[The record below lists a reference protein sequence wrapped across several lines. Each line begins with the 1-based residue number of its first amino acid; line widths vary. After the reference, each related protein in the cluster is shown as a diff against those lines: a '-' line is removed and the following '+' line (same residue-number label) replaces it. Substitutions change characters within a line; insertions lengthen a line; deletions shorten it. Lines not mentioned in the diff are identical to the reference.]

1 MRIRLVIFA
10 LIDLFA
16 AGWLAW
22 LLLHRDTGS
31 DVALTVA
38 AALFAVAI
46 VGVALDLFYPAVFG
60 LVFKQMRQRALG
72 TSLTLLSVLLG
83 VALAVAV
90 LLVRRESS
98 HLFGQSDFGY
108 ELIVGPPR
116 GADLS
121 LVLSTVYQ
129 LGESKGNVPYKV
141 YLDMVDKN
149 GKYHSLVRQAV
160 PIMIGDSYRGRR
172 IVGTTPQMFGYD
184 DDGNLVSA
192 EGHRPWEYRIDK
204 SFELETGRA
213 FLPRRFEAVIGSEVA
228 SKLNMCT
235 AADKDKPE
243 NQGKVW
249 KFQATHGMPP
259 PGQVPEI
266 HKPVWQIVGI
276 LKQTHTAADR
286 ALYVP
291 VVSLYSIEEHSSG
304 LIQQAM
310 LKAGID
316 PTKITAAEMPAML
329 KQLGFNPDEVPASV
343 MRKLAS
349 LGAGKAK
356 AAPGAAV
363 LPSATLP
370 PPGSTSAPAA
380 PAVAPGGDL
389 MRDVATPAPSPAP
402 ATTAPTAGAAP
413 AGGDEDEP
421 DAYHLDKQG
430 NIIPDIPE
438 DEWAVSAILVKTRG
452 PFQASSME
460 YDFRV
465 ANPDAMAVSP
475 ASTMREFFDTF
486 LRGSTLLLLALA
498 ALVSVVAA
506 VSILVS
512 IYNSVSA
519 RQKEIAILR
528 ALGAT
533 RGKVLG
539 LICLEAGVI
548 GLLGGLLGLLAGHAV
563 GAAGSLYFERVLGEG
578 IRWTVVSVD
587 ELYYLLAVVVIA
599 VLAGLVPALKA
610 YRTPVAT
617 NLVAS

>member
-10 LIDLFA
+10 LTDLLC
-16 AGWLAW
+16 AGWLAV
-22 LLLHRDTGS
+22 LLLHKDSSS
-31 DVALTVA
+31 DVAVTVA
-38 AALFAVAI
+38 AALFVLAMI
-46 VGVALDLFYPAVFG
+46 GVALDLFYPAVFG

-90 LLVRRESS
+90 LLVRRESN

-108 ELIVGPPR
+108 ELIVGPPK

-129 LGESKGNVPYKV
+129 LGDSKGTVPYKV
-141 YLDMVDKN
+141 YTDMVERG
-149 GKYHSLVRQAV
+149 GKYHPLVRQAI
-160 PIMIGDSYRGRR
+160 PIMVGDSYKGRR
-172 IVGTTPQMFGYD
+172 IIGTSPQMFGYD
-184 DDGNLVSA
+184 DNGNYVPASA
-192 EGHRPWEYRIDK
+192 VHHPWEYRIDRT
-204 SFELETGRA
+204 FEMEPGGRA
-213 FLPRRFEAVIGSEVA
+213 FLPARFEAVIGSEVA
-228 SKLNMCT
+228 AKLNMCT

-243 NQGKVW
+243 NKGKDW

-276 LKQTHTAADR
+276 LKPTHTAADR

-291 VVSLYSIEEHSSG
+291 VVSLYSIAEHSSG

-316 PTKITAAEMPAML
+316 PTKVTAAEMPAML
-329 KQLGFNPDEVPASV
+329 KQLGFDPTEVPASV

-349 LGAGKAK
+349 LGAGLAPAK
-356 AAPGAAV
+356 PGEAPV
-363 LPSATLP
+363 TP
-370 PPGSTSAPAA
+370 PASAPAA

-389 MRDVATPAPSPAP
+389 MRDVAPPTPKPA
-402 ATTAPTAGAAP
+402 
-413 AGGDEDEP
+413 AGGGGSDEDEP
-421 DAYHLDKQG
+421 DPFKLDAQG
-430 NIIPDIPE
+430 NIIPDIPR
-438 DEWAVSAILVKTRG
+438 DEWALSAILVKTRG

-475 ASTMREFFDTF
+475 ASVMREFFDTF
-486 LRGSTLLLLALA
+486 LKGSTLLLLALA

-548 GLLGGLLGLLAGHAV
+548 GLIGGLLGLVAGHLV
-563 GAAGSLYFERVLGEG
+563 GAAGSVYFERVLGEG
-578 IRWTVVSVD
+578 IRWTVVSVE
-587 ELYYLLAVVVIA
+587 ELYYLVAVVLIA

>member
-10 LIDLFA
+10 LIDLFS
-16 AGWLAW
+16 AGLLAW
-22 LLLHRDTGS
+22 FLLHRETGS
-31 DVALTVA
+31 DVALVA
-38 AALFAVAI
+38 AAGVFVLAMI
-46 VGVALDLFYPAVFG
+46 GVALDLFYPAVFG

-72 TSLTLLSVLLG
+72 SSLTLLSVLLG

-108 ELIVGPPR
+108 ELIVGPPK

-129 LGESKGNVPYKV
+129 LGEAKGTVPYKV
-141 YLDMVDKN
+141 YTEMVDKK
-149 GKYHSLVRQAV
+149 GKYHSLVRQAI
-160 PIMIGDSYRGRR
+160 PIMVGDSYKGRR
-172 IVGTTPQMFGYD
+172 IVGTSPEMFGYD
-184 DDGNLVSA
+184 D
-192 EGHRPWEYRIDK
+192 EGHYVPASDEHHPWQYRIDR
-204 SFELETGRA
+204 SFEMEPGGRA
-213 FLPRRFEAVIGSEVA
+213 FLPARFEAVIGSEVA
-228 SKLNMCT
+228 DKLNMCT

-243 NQGKVW
+243 NKGKDW

-259 PGQVPEI
+259 PGAVPEI

-276 LKQTHTAADR
+276 LKPTHTAADR
-286 ALYVP
+286 ALYIP
-291 VVSLYSIEEHSSG
+291 VVSLYSIAEHSFG

-310 LKAGID
+310 MKANID
-316 PTKITAAEMPAML
+316 PSTITAAEMPAML
-329 KQLGFNPDEVPASV
+329 KKLGFDPTEVPASV
-343 MRKLAS
+343 MRKLTS
-349 LGAGKAK
+349 LGAGRAAAK
-356 AAPGAAV
+356 PGEAPV
-363 LPSATLP
+363 TVPT
-370 PPGSTSAPAA
+370 TEPAA

-389 MRDVATPAPSPAP
+389 MRDVTPTPKPGAT
-402 ATTAPTAGAAP
+402 
-413 AGGDEDEP
+413 GGSDADEP
-421 DAYHLDKQG
+421 DPYHLDPQG

-438 DEWAVSAILVKTRG
+438 DEWALSAILVKARG
-452 PFQASSME
+452 PFQASTLE

-465 ANPDAMAVSP
+465 ANADAMAVSP

-486 LRGSTLLLLALA
+486 LKGSTLLLLALA

-506 VSILVS
+506 ISILVS

-548 GLLGGLLGLLAGHAV
+548 GLIGGTVGLAAGHLVGAV
-563 GAAGSLYFERVLGEG
+563 GSIYFERVLGEG
-578 IRWTVVSVD
+578 IRWTIVSVD
-587 ELYYLLAVVVIA
+587 ELYYLVAVVVIA

-610 YRTPVAT
+610 YTTPVAT

>member
-10 LIDLFA
+10 LLDLFA

-31 DVALTVA
+31 DVALAIA
-38 AALFAVAI
+38 AGVFVLAMI
-46 VGVALDLFYPAVFG
+46 GVGLDLFYPAVFG

-72 TSLTLLSVLLG
+72 SSLTLLSVLLG

-90 LLVRRESS
+90 LLIRRESS

-108 ELIVGPPR
+108 ELIVGPPK

-129 LGESKGNVPYKV
+129 LGEAKGTVPYRV
-141 YLDMVDKN
+141 YMDMVDKK
-149 GKYHSLVRQAV
+149 GKYHSLVRQAI

-172 IVGTTPQMFGYD
+172 IVGTSPQMFGYD
-184 DDGNLVSA
+184 DTGNYVPPS
-192 EGHRPWEYRIDK
+192 EDHHPWEYRIDR
-204 SFELETGRA
+204 SFEMEPGGRA
-213 FLPRRFEAVIGSEVA
+213 FLPRRFEAVIGSDVA
-228 SKLNMCT
+228 ARLNMCT

-243 NQGKVW
+243 NKGKVW
-249 KFQATHGMPP
+249 QFQATHGMPP
-259 PGQVPEI
+259 PGAVPEI
-266 HKPVWQIVGI
+266 HKPIWQIVGI
-276 LKQTHTAADR
+276 LKPTHTSADR
-286 ALYVP
+286 ALYIP
-291 VVSLYSIEEHSSG
+291 VVSLYSIAEHSSG

-310 LKAGID
+310 LKANID
-316 PTKITAAEMPAML
+316 PSKVTAAEMPALL
-329 KQLGFNPDEVPASV
+329 KQLGFDPNEVPASV
-343 MRKLAS
+343 MRKLTS
-349 LGAGKAK
+349 LGAGR
-356 AAPGAAV
+356 AAPK
-363 LPSATLP
+363 
-370 PPGSTSAPAA
+370 PGEAPVTRPTTAPTTPAA

-389 MRDVATPAPSPAP
+389 MKDVAPSPKP
-402 ATTAPTAGAAP
+402 AA
-413 AGGDEDEP
+413 AGGSDEDEP
-421 DAYHLDKQG
+421 DPYKLDSQG
-430 NIIPDIPE
+430 DIIPDIPE
-438 DEWAVSAILVKTRG
+438 DEWALSAILVKARG
-452 PFQASSME
+452 PFQASTLE

-486 LRGSTLLLLALA
+486 LKGSTLLLLALA

-506 VSILVS
+506 VGILVS
-512 IYNSVSA
+512 IYNSISA

-539 LICLEAGVI
+539 LICLEAGMI
-548 GLLGGLLGLLAGHAV
+548 GLIGGVLGLAAGHLV
-563 GAAGSLYFERVLGEG
+563 GAAGSLYFEQVLGEG

-587 ELYYLLAVVVIA
+587 ELYYLAAVIVIA

-610 YRTPVAT
+610 YSTPVAT

>member
-16 AGWLAW
+16 AGWLA
-22 LLLHRDTGS
+22 LLLVHKDSSS
-31 DVALTVA
+31 DVSIMVA
-38 AALFAVAI
+38 AVLFVLAMI
-46 VGVALDLFYPAVFG
+46 GVALDLFYPAVFG

-72 TSLTLLSVLLG
+72 SSLTLLSVLLG

-108 ELIVGPPR
+108 ELIVGPPK

-129 LGESKGNVPYKV
+129 LGDAKGTVPYKV
-141 YLDMVDKN
+141 YTDMVDRK
-149 GKYHSLVRQAV
+149 GKYHPLVRQAI
-160 PIMIGDSYRGRR
+160 PIMVGDSYRGRR
-172 IVGTTPQMFGYD
+172 IVGTSPQMFGYD
-184 DDGNLVSA
+184 DNGNYVPAS
-192 EGHRPWEYRIDK
+192 EDHHPWEYRIDRN
-204 SFELETGRA
+204 FEMEPGGRA
-213 FLPRRFEAVIGSEVA
+213 FLPARFEAVIGSDVA
-228 SKLNMCT
+228 ARLNMCT

-243 NQGKVW
+243 NKGKVW
-249 KFQATHGMPP
+249 NFQATHGMPP
-259 PGQVPEI
+259 PGAVPEI
-266 HKPVWQIVGI
+266 HKPVWQVVGI
-276 LKQTHTAADR
+276 LKPTHTAADR
-286 ALYVP
+286 ALYIP
-291 VVSLYSIEEHSSG
+291 VISLYSIAEHSYG

-316 PTKITAAEMPAML
+316 PSKVTAEEAPATLTK
-329 KQLGFNPDEVPASV
+329 LGYNPDEVPASV
-343 MRKLAS
+343 MRKLRS
-349 LGAGKAK
+349 LGFGRVSASPGAMQPPTSRPTAPS
-356 AAPGAAV
+356 AAPGD
-363 LPSATLP
+363 S
-370 PPGSTSAPAA
+370 
-380 PAVAPGGDL
+380 L
-389 MRDVATPAPSPAP
+389 MRDVSPTPPAVP
-402 ATTAPTAGAAP
+402 KPTTEP
-413 AGGDEDEP
+413 AGGSEQDEP
-421 DAYHLDKQG
+421 DAYKLDPQG
-430 NIIPDIPE
+430 NIVPDIPE
-438 DEWAVSAILVKTRG
+438 DEWALSAILIKARG
-452 PFQASSME
+452 PFQASTLE

-486 LRGSTLLLLALA
+486 LKGSTLLLLALA

-506 VSILVS
+506 VGILVS

-519 RQKEIAILR
+519 RQREIAILR

-548 GLLGGLLGLLAGHAV
+548 GLIGGVLGLAAGHLV
-563 GAAGSLYFERVLGEG
+563 GAGGSIYFEQVLGEG
-578 IRWTVVSVD
+578 IRWTIVSVD
-587 ELYYLLAVVVIA
+587 ELYYLVAVVVIA

-610 YRTPVAT
+610 YSTPVAT